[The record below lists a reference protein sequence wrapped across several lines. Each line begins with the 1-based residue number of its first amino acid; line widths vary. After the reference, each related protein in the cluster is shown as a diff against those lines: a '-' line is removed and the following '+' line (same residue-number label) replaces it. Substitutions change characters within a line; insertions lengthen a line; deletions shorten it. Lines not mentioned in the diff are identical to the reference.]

1 MPLRPCLVLLPLAA
15 AVAPKAALADVLVAV
30 RPGLMCSSPDALSRL
45 TLPGGVGRTAAP
57 GATPEDFEAARQGG
71 CIDIPPG
78 AQVAVQAARRQT
90 SVVLFDAGDGRGAR
104 TFVVPNIDFSPVAP
118 SPATASAPSSGT
130 ASGTTPAA
138 AGRNCL
144 SYNVPVTLRGT
155 VTPGPAYGNRLDQII
170 GTNRRQQITLDQPI
184 CTRAS
189 PETAEAA
196 EQNVRALQPAWMGQG
211 TYDFV
216 TGRHVTLNGK
226 LSHRDN
232 GPRMAKVLIE
242 VGHAAMDN

>member
-1 MPLRPCLVLLPLAA
+1 MPFRPCLAILLLAA
-15 AVAPKAALADVLVAV
+15 AAVPPKAALAGALVAV

-45 TLPGGVGRTAAP
+45 TLPGGAGRTAAP
-57 GATPEDFEAARQGG
+57 DATPEDFEAKQQGG

-78 AQVAVQAARRQT
+78 ARVAVQAARRQT
-90 SVVLFDAGDGRGAR
+90 SIVLFDAGDGRGAR
-104 TFVVPNIDFSPVAP
+104 AFVVPNVDFSPAAP
-118 SPATASAPSSGT
+118 LPAAPP
-130 ASGTTPAA
+130 PAA

-155 VTPGPAYGNRLDQII
+155 VTAGPAYGNRLDQIV
-170 GTNRRQQITLDQPI
+170 GTSRRQQITLDRPI

-189 PETAEAA
+189 PETSEAA
-196 EQNVRALQPAWMGQG
+196 ERDVRALLPAWMGQG
-211 TYDFV
+211 TYAFV
-216 TGRHVTLNGK
+216 TGRHVTLVGK

-242 VGHAAMDN
+242 VGHATMDN